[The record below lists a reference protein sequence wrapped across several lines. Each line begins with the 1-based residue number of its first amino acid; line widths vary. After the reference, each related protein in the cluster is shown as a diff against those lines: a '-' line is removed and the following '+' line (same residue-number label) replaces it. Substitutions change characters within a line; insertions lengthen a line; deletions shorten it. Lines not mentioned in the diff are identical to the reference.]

1 MRYIAVLIAAF
12 LFFHDQTLAQ
22 QDFPALTLENIYKN
36 YAFGQDGYAA
46 VRWMKD
52 NKGYTTLQ
60 RNEEV
65 QGYDIVKYDAK
76 SGNSKVL
83 VSASQL
89 VPEGS
94 SVPLDIR
101 DYSWSA
107 DNARLLIFTNT
118 RRVWRLHTRGD
129 YWVLHMESGRLQQL
143 GENVERATMMFAK
156 FSPDGKKVGYVSKQN
171 IYVEDL
177 QTGEV
182 TQITTDGGDNII
194 NGTFDWVYEEEFG
207 CRDGFRWSPDSKQIA
222 YWQSDTQGT
231 GTFYMINNIDS
242 VYSKLIPLPYPKA
255 GTMNSAVKVG
265 VVSAAG
271 GDTRWFDIPG
281 DQRNN
286 YLPRMDFIPA
296 SNEVM
301 IQQLNRLQNTNTVW
315 IGNTNT
321 MTVKNILTDKDE
333 AFLDVHDNIMWLD
346 NNQSFTWTS
355 EKDGWRHLYKV
366 SRDGTQMSLITK
378 GDFDVVKINC
388 IDPKGGYVYYIASP
402 DNPTE
407 RYMYRSRID
416 GKGEAERVSPETMR
430 GQHAYQMSLD
440 AKWAIHTYQNTTT
453 PNRISL
459 ISLPKHK
466 EVRLLVGNEKAKA
479 RYEALQLNT
488 KEFFRVDIGEVMLDG
503 WMIKPKDFD
512 PKKKYP
518 VIFYVYGEPAGATV
532 QNNWAGGDLW
542 HQYMAQQGYI
552 VMSLDPRG
560 TRSPRGRAW
569 RKSIYKKVGIVA
581 TQDHAAGVRKVID
594 KYDFVDKDRIGIW
607 GWSGGGSMTLNCL
620 FKFPGVYTTGIAVAF
635 VSDQRLYDTIYQE
648 RYMSTPQL
656 NPEGYK
662 LGSPITYANQLE
674 GNVLLIHGT
683 ADDNVHYQSFE
694 MLVNRLVAE
703 NKLFSVMTY
712 PMRAHGIY
720 ERENTSYHLRQVME
734 DFWLKNLAPGG
745 K

>member
-1 MRYIAVLIAAF
+1 
-12 LFFHDQTLAQ
+12 
-22 QDFPALTLENIYKN
+22 
-36 YAFGQDGYAA
+36 
-46 VRWMKD
+46 
-52 NKGYTTLQ
+52 
-60 RNEEV
+60 
-65 QGYDIVKYDAK
+65 
-76 SGNSKVL
+76 
-83 VSASQL
+83 
-89 VPEGS
+89 
-94 SVPLDIR
+94 
-101 DYSWSA
+101 
-107 DNARLLIFTNT
+107 
-118 RRVWRLHTRGD
+118 
-129 YWVLHMESGRLQQL
+129 
-143 GENVERATMMFAK
+143 
-156 FSPDGKKVGYVSKQN
+156 
-171 IYVEDL
+171 
-177 QTGEV
+177 
-182 TQITTDGGDNII
+182 
-194 NGTFDWVYEEEFG
+194 
-207 CRDGFRWSPDSKQIA
+207 
-222 YWQSDTQGT
+222 
-231 GTFYMINNIDS
+231 
-242 VYSKLIPLPYPKA
+242 
-255 GTMNSAVKVG
+255 
-265 VVSAAG
+265 
-271 GDTRWFDIPG
+271 
-281 DQRNN
+281 
-286 YLPRMDFIPA
+286 
-296 SNEVM
+296 
-301 IQQLNRLQNTNTVW
+301 
-315 IGNTNT
+315 
-321 MTVKNILTDKDE
+321 
-333 AFLDVHDNIMWLD
+333 MWLD

-416 GKGEAERVSPETMR
+416 GKGEAERVSPETMT